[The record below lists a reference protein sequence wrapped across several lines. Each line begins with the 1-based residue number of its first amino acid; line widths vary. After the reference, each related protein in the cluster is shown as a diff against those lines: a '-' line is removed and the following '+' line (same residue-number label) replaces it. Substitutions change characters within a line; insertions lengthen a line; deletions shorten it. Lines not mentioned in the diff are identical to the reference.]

1 MSKRI
6 LIVEDSPTQSL
17 LLAELL
23 ESSGFQVTA
32 ASDGLAAMEVM
43 AAEELPQ
50 LVISDINMPRMDGYQ
65 LCRAMRADARLEK
78 LPILLLTSLAE
89 EDEVLTGLEAGADAF
104 ITKPFDHALLLE
116 RIGDLIAGPWQQEAA
131 NLGPAYELIF
141 SGRKYSISAGR
152 SRILRYL
159 VST

>member
-32 ASDGLAAMEVM
+32 ASDGLAAMAVL

-78 LPILLLTSLAE
+78 
-89 EDEVLTGLEAGADAF
+89 
-104 ITKPFDHALLLE
+104 
-116 RIGDLIAGPWQQEAA
+116 
-131 NLGPAYELIF
+131 
-141 SGRKYSISAGR
+141 
-152 SRILRYL
+152 
-159 VST
+159 